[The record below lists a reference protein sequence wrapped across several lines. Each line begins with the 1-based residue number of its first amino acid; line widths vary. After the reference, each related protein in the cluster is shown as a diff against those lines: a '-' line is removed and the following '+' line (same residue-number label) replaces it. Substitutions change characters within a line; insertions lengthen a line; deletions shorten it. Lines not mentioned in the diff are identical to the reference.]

1 MNKGFSCDVV
11 VLIWMDF
18 IKDKNA
24 MILIFISVRVYIILG
39 ELANYMYDI

>member
-1 MNKGFSCDVV
+1 MNKGFSCEVV

-24 MILIFISVRVYIILG
+24 TIFIFISVRVYIMLR
-39 ELANYMYDI
+39 ELANYLHDI